1 MSVSIDRVYQTV
13 LTIVNKEGVAYITPQ
28 EFNLYANQAQV
39 EIFEKYFYDDYRH
52 EVKPPVDG
60 EYYDNNISEKISIF
74 NREDNLSYNKALD
87 VWSFE
92 TTITDSESDP
102 VGVIGDKIETLSNDG
117 GAELVNMN
125 IDNTQIGF
133 HQGELNREVFTEY
146 TPNAVVTDLT
156 KNIVLATDVSS
167 TDIITIYD
175 ADGVIIPISEIIDD
189 VETARYEIT
198 YLIDPGTDSIRF
210 FEVEDDTAVE
220 EDTSW
225 TPKFPLSIYVGD
237 APKDVYK
244 GDYTFLEVAGK
255 KFIKFQQPLPDLPLT
270 PIELAVVGE
279 KAEPWKLLEVYT
291 DNGIN
296 VNEVPRE
303 KLSYLLRSPLTKPTV
318 SQPVYY
324 RVNKTDGSLSDIK
337 ASPILTGASAYYI
350 RKPLDVNWSV
360 NINSKVDF
368 ELHPSEFPELVV
380 KILAYVGVTINR
392 GDISQFA
399 EREEIKIA
407 NTQQ

>member
-52 EVKPPVDG
+52 ETKPPVDG

-74 NREDNLSYNKALD
+74 NREDALSYNEALD
-87 VWSFE
+87 VWSFQ
-92 TTITDSESDP
+92 TTITDSEADP
-102 VGVIGDKIETLSNDG
+102 IGKIGTQIDELSNDG
-117 GAELVNMN
+117 GAEL
-125 IDNTQIGF
+125 IDIDLDNTQIGF
-133 HQGELNREVFTEY
+133 YKGELKREVFTEY
-146 TPNAVVTDLT
+146 SETDPD
-156 KNIVLATDVSS
+156 KKIILATDIDSD
-167 TDIITIYD
+167 DIITIYD
-175 ADGVIIPISEIIDD
+175 ADGAIIPISEEIDG
-189 VETARYEIT
+189 VATARYEIT
-198 YLIDPGTDSIRF
+198 VQTDPDSDEIEF
-210 FEVEDDTAVE
+210 FEIEDDTEVE

-225 TPKFPLSIYVGD
+225 VPKFPLSIYIGD
-237 APKDVYK
+237 VPKDVYK

-255 KFIKFQQPLPDLPLT
+255 KFAKFQQPLPDLPLT

-296 VNEVPRE
+296 ISEVARE
-303 KLSYLLRSPLTKPTV
+303 KLSYLLRSPLTKPTE

-324 RVNKTDGSLSDIK
+324 RVNKTDGTLSDIK
-337 ASPILTGASAYYI
+337 TSPALTGATAYYI
-350 RKPLDVNWSV
+350 RKPSEVLWSI
-360 NINSKVDF
+360 NPNSKVNF
-368 ELHPSEFPELVV
+368 ELHPAEFPELVV